1 MSDEK
6 KEKNVKRRVYD
17 ALNVLKA
24 AEVLIED
31 RNQKVVTCADFY
43 DTSYQN
49 AVMSDPECSYES
61 ENTDDLGIHKIE

>member
-31 RNQKVVTCADFY
+31 RNQKVVTCSDFY
-43 DTSYQN
+43 DKTYQRP
-49 AVMSDPECSYES
+49 VMSDPECSYES
-61 ENTDDLGIHKIE
+61 ENSD

>member
-24 AEVLIED
+24 AEVLED
-31 RNQKVVTCADFY
+31 RNQKGVVACSNFY
-43 DTSYQN
+43 DGTFQRP
-49 AVMSDPECSYES
+49 VMSDPECSYES
-61 ENTDDLGIHKIE
+61 EED